1 VLRETGERLLPD
13 DQRGKILHAEHLAR
27 YRFTAALARGRH
39 VLDAASG
46 EGYGTAM
53 LAAASASGVVGV
65 DSAPEAVAHA
75 REKYGLD
82 YREADVAELPFPDAS
97 FDLVVSF
104 ETIEH
109 VADADRALAEFRRV
123 LSEDGILVV
132 STPNPAEYRVE
143 NPFHVREYGTE
154 EFRELLRGHFRNVRL
169 LYQQNWLL
177 SSVLDDDQLRCED
190 GERPLELAVTKVA
203 GQQPDAAL
211 YTIAVCGAQAPSPPP
226 SVAVAAGVFEL
237 SSLLGQVRSLVDQN
251 ERLQEGRAD
260 AADDRDRLR
269 RRLGGVERDARR
281 ATRAAKRSKS
291 KLDDE
296 RRRRRAAEA
305 ELGRLKG
312 SPGHRALSFT
322 ADLVATVRRR
332 G

>member
-1 VLRETGERLLPD
+1 
-13 DQRGKILHAEHLAR
+13 
-27 YRFTAALARGRH
+27 

-123 LSEDGILVV
+123 LSEDGILVI

-169 LYQQNWLL
+169 LYQQSWLL
-177 SSVLDDDQLRCED
+177 SSVLDDDQLRSED
-190 GERPLELAVTKVA
+190 GERPLELEVTKVI
-203 GQQPDAAL
+203 GQQPEGAL
-211 YTIAVCGAQAPSPPP
+211 YTIAVCGQQAPSPPP

-237 SSLLGQVRSLVDQN
+237 TSLLEQVRSLVEQN
-251 ERLQEGRAD
+251 ERLQRERAD
-260 AADDRDRLR
+260 AAGDRDRLR
-269 RRLGGVERDARR
+269 RRLGDVETNTRR
-281 ATRAAKRSKS
+281 VSRAAKRSKS
-291 KLDDE
+291 KLDEE

-305 ELGRLKG
+305 QLERLRG
-312 SPGHRALSFT
+312 PAGGRALSLI
-322 ADLVATVRRR
+322 ADLAATVRRR
-332 G
+332 R